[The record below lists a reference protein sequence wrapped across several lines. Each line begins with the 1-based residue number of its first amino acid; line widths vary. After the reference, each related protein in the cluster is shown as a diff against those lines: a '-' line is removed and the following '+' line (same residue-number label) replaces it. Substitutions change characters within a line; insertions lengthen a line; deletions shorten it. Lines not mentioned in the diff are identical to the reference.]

1 MELEE
6 NIKKIIESL
15 QDEMS
20 HIRYELKELESLIK
34 MYDESDEIGKK
45 KIYDGKLSEKMKTY
59 REAEKEKLLKR
70 VEELK
75 LKIIAIV
82 NEKYK
87 NVSTDIILNRYS
99 KEFERFESTIGEIEV
114 KRELLKPKV
123 AVIEQ
128 DYEARA
134 KGEQL
139 LKERE
144 EKKRLEE
151 EEKVRRDFKEILDN
165 PESSE
170 LGFIKS
176 ESYRYNYDIE
186 MLPSVVGTKGE
197 VLLYEKFGILRKT
210 IPDGD
215 KIFFDKEPDGGDDFF
230 KLQDELEIKKTEKE
244 ITDTVLEQDP
254 EKYEEMGI
262 IEIKG
267 VRIEVSQK
275 QLLQAGLDPE
285 FLGWK
290 SKEMEAEELT
300 STKFAKLTGNRVRI
314 SGLKRM
320 ENFIKSLF
328 KNDREEGR

>member
-15 QDEMS
+15 QDEMI

-139 LKERE
+139 LKESE

-186 MLPSVVGTKGE
+186 MLPTVVGTKGE

-215 KIFFDKEPDGGDDFF
+215 KIYFDKEPDSGDDFF
-230 KLQDELEIKKTEKE
+230 KLQDELKLKQTEKE

-275 QLLQAGLDPE
+275 QLLKAGLDPE

-290 SKEMEAEELT
+290 SKEIS
-300 STKFAKLTGNRVRI
+300 STDIARGTKGEVI
-314 SGLKRM
+314 ESVLKRM
-320 ENFIKSLF
+320 GTFIKN
-328 KNDREEGR
+328 KIKIRNNRGEDR

>member
-290 SKEMEAEELT
+290 SKEMESQEIS
-300 STKFAKLTGNRVRI
+300 STDLARATKKKVKE

-320 ENFIKSLF
+320 GTFIKNLF
-328 KNDREEGR
+328 RNNREEDR